1 MPVARKQIVDPN
13 VTPWYHCISRCVRR
27 AFLRGGGNAHRK
39 GWIESR
45 LEFLS
50 QVFAL
55 NVGAFS
61 AMDNHLHVLL
71 RLDRE
76 QAEVKDTK
84 LSFFL
89 PKRLLD
95 AVECSVR
102 LGMGIVSQW
111 RSRPDGSRGWP
122 RIPSGWKQLASD
134 CAT

>member
-1 MPVARKQIVDPN
+1 MPVARKNIVGPK

-27 AFLRGGGNAHRK
+27 AFLCGGGNAHRK
-39 GWIESR
+39 DWIKSR

-50 QVFAL
+50 QVFAV

-76 QAEVKDTK
+76 QAEV
-84 LSFFL
+84 LSPQEIARRWGVL
-89 PKRLLD
+89 CP
-95 AVECSVR
+95 

-111 RSRPDGSRGWP
+111 RLPPDGSGFCLGGNN
-122 RIPSGWKQLASD
+122 SGTLV
-134 CAT
+134 